1 VASPDKFFEGSAGSA
16 PVLLASSNGGKLREY
31 QELAENSAVEV
42 ALIPNFASLPPFEE
56 AAPTFAENAAGKALY
71 FSAFA
76 SGLLL
81 ADDSGLVV
89 PALDGAPGVHSA
101 RYAGP
106 HATSGDRVRKLLH
119 EMEGLEGD
127 ERLARFVCV
136 IALARRGRVVAVV
149 SDFVEG
155 RIAGQSHGSAGFG
168 YDPVFFI
175 PELGR
180 TFGEASAEEKNRYS
194 HRGRAFRKALR
205 LLGPGKNTLTPL

>member
-1 VASPDKFFEGSAGSA
+1 MASPDKSIDESAGSA
-16 PVLLASSNGGKLREY
+16 RVLLASSNEGKLREY
-31 QELAENSAVEV
+31 QELAKNSAVEL
-42 ALIPNFASLPPFEE
+42 ALISNFASLPLFEE
-56 AAPTFAENAAGKALY
+56 SAPTFAENAAGKALH

-89 PALDGAPGVHSA
+89 PALNGAPGVYSA

-106 HATSGDRVRKLLH
+106 HATSEDRVRKLLH
-119 EMEGLEGD
+119 EMDKFGD
-127 ERLARFVCV
+127 DQRLARFVCV

-149 SDFVEG
+149 SDFAEG
-155 RIAGQSHGSAGFG
+155 LITSEPVGKAGFG
-168 YDPVFFI
+168 YDPVFFV

-194 HRGRAFRKALR
+194 HRGRAFRKVLR
-205 LLGPGKNTLTPL
+205 LLGPGENTLTPL